1 MSSNAPSQSS
11 STLNTASSENAQ
23 SPSLLLVANAARRSW
38 LSELIRRI
46 DAQLQIDAVSSVL
59 DAVAFLTHA
68 RPQMLV
74 LDLALDSDPAHA
86 LLLRLTRLSPSTVML
101 AFADAPTQ
109 LPNPTRQ
116 VWSWGDAEQ
125 VLTTS
130 IGSLRF
136 AGPDWLGP
144 SAESNI

>member
-1 MSSNAPSQSS
+1 MSSIPPSQSG
-11 STLNTASSENAQ
+11 STLNAASPENLQ

-38 LSELIRRI
+38 LSELLARI

-68 RPQMLV
+68 KPQMLV
-74 LDLALDSDPAHA
+74 LDLALDADPAHA
-86 LLLRLTRLSPSTVML
+86 LLLRLSRLSPSTVML
-101 AFADAPTQ
+101 PFADAPTQ

-116 VWSWGDAEQ
+116 VWSWSDAEQ

-130 IGSLRF
+130 IASLRL
-136 AGPDWLGP
+136 AGPDWRGP